1 MSKKHKQSQEYHS
14 GQPGGGLSHE
24 AEYRIIKFDLVKV
37 LILNLVYLGAILALY
52 FADQKSHFLQNWMAK
67 ILHF

>member
-1 MSKKHKQSQEYHS
+1 MSKKHKRFQETYS
-14 GQPGGGLSHE
+14 GQISGGLSHE
-24 AEYRIIKFDLVKV
+24 AEYRIIKFDLLKV
-37 LILNLVYLGAILALY
+37 GILNLVYLAAILALY